1 MIKSFKIMATMMMAT
16 MMIAG
21 VATAGSVDIGLGRM
35 GQVEFETLKQMVS
48 GDYQPSDSVTT
59 QIQRDVRVAE
69 FNQADVDDIRQ
80 AMAAGDTQRDAT
92 ESIAD
97 NGMVDI
103 GTGAMATSD
112 FCDLNKLVASN
123 TATGSNSGFE
133 FICP

>member
-1 MIKSFKIMATMMMAT
+1 MKKSLNIMAVLMATMMMAG
-16 MMIAG
+16 A
-21 VATAGSVDIGLGRM
+21 AFAGSVDIGLGRM
-35 GQVEFETLKQMVS
+35 DQAEFETLKQMVS

-59 QIQRDVRVAE
+59 EIQRDVRVAE

-80 AMAAGDTQRDAT
+80 VMVAGGIQRDAT
-92 ESIAD
+92 ESIAN

-103 GTGAMATSD
+103 GTGAMATNE

-123 TATGSNSGFE
+123 TVTGPNSGFN